1 MHWIFLGLIL
11 SLVLGTYLKITQ
23 VYTQTYFKSFEL
35 RYFFI
40 RLILVFIGMYCFFS
54 LIYSYNFCKKKLLK
68 KNVIDKILTKQTF
81 CIITF
86 LTFLYAIY
94 LYLYASCIKDAGNY
108 TFVIMNLDILFI
120 FLLGYL
126 FFKEKLTFKTL
137 GVILIFIISGGY
149 LCIKQE

>member
-11 SLVLGTYLKITQ
+11 SLVLGTYFKITQ
-23 VYTQTYFKSFEL
+23 IYINSHFKSFEL

-40 RLILVFIGMYCFFS
+40 RLILVFIGLYCFIS
-54 LIYSYNFCKKKLLK
+54 LIYSYNFCKEKSLK

-81 CIITF
+81 GIIVL
-86 LTFLYAIY
+86 LTILYAIY

-108 TFVIMNLDILFI
+108 TFVIMNLNILFI

-126 FFKEKLTFKTL
+126 FFKEKLSFKTL
-137 GVILIFIISGGY
+137 CVILIFIISGGY

>member
-1 MHWIFLGLIL
+1 MHWIFLGLFLALIL
-11 SLVLGTYLKITQ
+11 GIYFKITQ
-23 VYTQTYFKSFEL
+23 IYTKKYFDCFEL

-40 RLILVFIGMYCFFS
+40 RLIFFFIGLYCFFS
-54 LIYSYNFCKKKLLK
+54 LIYSYNFCKEKSIK
-68 KNVIDKILTKQTF
+68 KNIINKVLNKQTF
-81 CIITF
+81 SVLFF

-108 TFVIMNLDILFI
+108 TFVIMNLNILFV

-126 FFKEKLTFKTL
+126 FFKEKLSFKTL

>member
-1 MHWIFLGLIL
+1 MHWIFLGLFL
-11 SLVLGTYLKITQ
+11 SLVLGIYFKITQ
-23 VYTQTYFKSFEL
+23 VYTKKYFKSFEL

-40 RLILVFIGMYCFFS
+40 RLILVFIGLYCFIS
-54 LIYSYNFCKKKLLK
+54 LIYSYNFCKEKSLK

-81 CIITF
+81 GIIVL
-86 LTFLYAIY
+86 LTILYAIY

-108 TFVIMNLDILFI
+108 TFVIMNLNILFI